1 MNILHVVYCW
11 LKIRQQPDQVYH
23 PRTFFFGGKAA
34 PSYTTAKLIIR
45 LICHIGEMIN
55 RDTHDRKADQGRFP
69 SQLPGVSWLKK
80 IFRHP
85 MCPSDINGRL
95 LEAYGTSNMK
105 FALNGALTVGTLD
118 GANVEI
124 QEEVGPEN
132 IFIFELNAMKFPGT
146 ARLQPDE
153 TSMKGNRS

>member
-55 RDTHDRKADQGRFP
+55 RDTLTEKRIKVVF
-69 SQLPGVSWLKK
+69 LPNYRVSLAEK
-80 IFRHP
+80 IFP
-85 MCPSDINGRL
+85 ASDVSEQISTAGY
-95 LEAYGTSNMK
+95 EASGTSNMK
-105 FALNGALTVGTLD
+105 FALNGALTIGTLD

-124 QEEVGPEN
+124 LEEVGPE
-132 IFIFELNAMKFPGT
+132 ISLFSG
-146 ARLQPDE
+146 
-153 TSMKGNRS
+153 

>member
-1 MNILHVVYCW
+1 MWFYCW
-11 LKIRQQPDQVYH
+11 LKIRQQPDQTFY

-34 PSYTTAKLIIR
+34 PSYVTAKMIIR

-55 RDTHDRKADQGRFP
+55 RDTLTEKRIKVVF
-69 SQLPGVSWLKK
+69 LPNYRVSLAERS
-80 IFRHP
+80 FRHP
-85 MCPSDINGRL
+85 MCPSRSPTAGY
-95 LEAYGTSNMK
+95 EASGTSNMK

-132 IFIFELNAMKFPGT
+132 IFISG
-146 ARLQPDE
+146 
-153 TSMKGNRS
+153 